1 MNYRE
6 WSESYLL
13 YYVQPTSKSRT
24 YEQYAY
30 LIQKHIL
37 PYIGEKELCDITAL
51 ELQRVIS
58 QLLRAGNLISGKGLA
73 SSTVNTIVTV
83 LRGSFR
89 EARAAGEIA
98 VDPSTELRRPSVRQK
113 QIESFSD
120 EEQKRIE
127 YTALRSKP
135 KMLGVILCLY
145 TGMRIGELLALEWD
159 DIDFY
164 KNLIN
169 IRKTCRDGKHG
180 EGRITDTPKTVKS
193 RRSIPLSEPMLKM
206 LYYAKQRS
214 VSRYVISEKGAPV
227 SIRSYQ
233 RSFQLLLKRANV
245 PHKGFH
251 ALRHTFATRAAECG
265 MDAKTIAEVLGHKN
279 PTVTLNLYVHSMAA
293 HKADMMN
300 RVGMLI
306 SFEPKVLEG

>member
-6 WSESYLL
+6 WSGTYLL

-24 YEQYAY
+24 YEQYVY

-37 PYIGEKELCDITAL
+37 PYIGEKELAEITAL
-51 ELQRVIS
+51 DLQRVVS
-58 QLLRAGNLISGKGLA
+58 QLLRAGNLVTGKGLA

-83 LRGSFR
+83 MRGSFR

-98 VDPSTELRRPSVRQK
+98 SDPSLELRRPTVRQK

-127 YTALRSKP
+127 YIASHSKP

-159 DIDFY
+159 DVDFY
-164 KNLIN
+164 KNMIH
-169 IRKTCRDGKHG
+169 ISKTCRDGRHG
-180 EGRITDTPKTVKS
+180 EGRITDTPKTIKS
-193 RRSIPLSEPMLKM
+193 RRSIPLSEPMLK
-206 LYYAKQRS
+206 LLFYAKQRS
-214 VSRYVISEKGAPV
+214 ISQYVISEKGHPISV
-227 SIRSYQ
+227 RSYQ
-233 RSFQLLLKRANV
+233 RSFQLLLRHANV

-265 MDAKTIAEVLGHKN
+265 MDAKTIADVMGHKN

-300 RVGMLI
+300 RVGTLI
-306 SFEPKVLEG
+306 SFEPKALNR